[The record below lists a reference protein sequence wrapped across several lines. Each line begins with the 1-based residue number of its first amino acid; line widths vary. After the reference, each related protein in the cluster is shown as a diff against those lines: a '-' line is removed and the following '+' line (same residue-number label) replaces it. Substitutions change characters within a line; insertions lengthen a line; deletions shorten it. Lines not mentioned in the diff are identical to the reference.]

1 VDSETQ
7 IIEYDLANGLHVI
20 LLPQHHVPLV
30 AVNVW
35 YRVGSKDEDPKRT
48 GFAHLFEH
56 MMFQGS
62 ANVPK
67 LGHFRHIQDVGGTLN
82 ATTNQDRTNYFETLP
97 SSHLGLGLWLESD
110 RMFAL
115 NVTQENFEN
124 QRAVVKE
131 ERRQRYDNRP
141 YGTVYENLLHHVFPS
156 SGYHWSTIG
165 SMLHLDEATLEEVV
179 DFHHSHYLPNNAALA
194 IVGSFN
200 EAEARRL
207 IDLFFGSIP
216 SGPLQPRI
224 EQIVEPLHE
233 QARVEMTDAVALTL
247 VTIAFQTPQAFTK
260 ESYALDIA
268 SDILSAG
275 RSSRFYQRLVY
286 KEKIAKEVSTYNV
299 SNEKAGLFVIQ
310 AMVHAS
316 STPED
321 VERVIWE
328 ELHLL
333 LDQGVNEMELQKAL
347 NNEESDYIRHL
358 IPLANQ
364 ADHLQRARA
373 FTGDTLNAFRDL
385 EMLRAVTRDEVQRAA
400 QRYLRESIAVV
411 LRVSAK
417 EPVVAMAAEP
427 VL

>member
-1 VDSETQ
+1 
-7 IIEYDLANGLHVI
+7 
-20 LLPQHHVPLV
+20 
-30 AVNVW
+30 
-35 YRVGSKDEDPKRT
+35 
-48 GFAHLFEH
+48 
-56 MMFQGS
+56 
-62 ANVPK
+62 
-67 LGHFRHIQDVGGTLN
+67 
-82 ATTNQDRTNYFETLP
+82 
-97 SSHLGLGLWLESD
+97 
-110 RMFAL
+110 
-115 NVTQENFEN
+115 
-124 QRAVVKE
+124 
-131 ERRQRYDNRP
+131 
-141 YGTVYENLLHHVFPS
+141 
-156 SGYHWSTIG
+156 
-165 SMLHLDEATLEEVV
+165 
-179 DFHHSHYLPNNAALA
+179 
-194 IVGSFN
+194 
-200 EAEARRL
+200 
-207 IDLFFGSIP
+207 
-216 SGPLQPRI
+216 
-224 EQIVEPLHE
+224 
-233 QARVEMTDAVALTL
+233 
-247 VTIAFQTPQAFTK
+247 
-260 ESYALDIA
+260 
-268 SDILSAG
+268 
-275 RSSRFYQRLVY
+275 VY